1 MSVEKTLS
9 IIKPDA
15 VKRDLTGKIIAMFE
29 EKGLRVVAQKK
40 IWLSKEQAGSFY
52 DVHRDRPF
60 FGELCEFM
68 SSGPIVVQVLEG
80 NSAIE
85 LNREIMGAT
94 NPDQA
99 EAGTIRKEF
108 ALSMT
113 ENSAHGS
120 DSPETAREEISFFF
134 SGLEILQFCR
144 PFRVSVNNTFLPFSL
159 RNSLKT
165 LLYKRCSWGNKSS
178 SIFFAVLF
186 SAISIITCPSMG
198 P

>member
-1 MSVEKTLS
+1 MKLTLS

-15 VKRDLTGKIIAMFE
+15 VKRNIIGEINKMIEDKSIKIIGQKMIKLSLEDAQMFYA
-29 EKGLRVVAQKK
+29 VH
-40 IWLSKEQAGSFY
+40 KERAFY
-52 DVHRDRPF
+52 HD
-60 FGELCEFM
+60 LCNYM
-68 SSGPIVVQVLEG
+68 ISGPIVVQVLEG

-134 SGLEILQFCR
+134 SGLEILQF
-144 PFRVSVNNTFLPFSL
+144 
-159 RNSLKT
+159 
-165 LLYKRCSWGNKSS
+165 
-178 SIFFAVLF
+178 
-186 SAISIITCPSMG
+186 
-198 P
+198 

>member
-52 DVHRDRPF
+52 DIHRDRPF

-68 SSGPIVVQVLEG
+68 SSGPIVVQVLQG
-80 NSAIE
+80 NNAIE

-94 NPDQA
+94 NPEQA

-120 DSPETAREEISFFF
+120 DSSDTAREEIRFFF
-134 SGLEILQFCR
+134 SDLEILQF
-144 PFRVSVNNTFLPFSL
+144 
-159 RNSLKT
+159 
-165 LLYKRCSWGNKSS
+165 
-178 SIFFAVLF
+178 
-186 SAISIITCPSMG
+186 
-198 P
+198 

>member
-1 MSVEKTLS
+1 M
-9 IIKPDA
+9 
-15 VKRDLTGKIIAMFE
+15 
-29 EKGLRVVAQKK
+29 VAQKK

-52 DVHRDRPF
+52 DIHRDRPF
-60 FGELCEFM
+60 FSELCEFM

-94 NPDQA
+94 NPEQA

-120 DSPETAREEISFFF
+120 DSPETARDEISFFF
-134 SGLEILQFCR
+134 SGLEILQF
-144 PFRVSVNNTFLPFSL
+144 
-159 RNSLKT
+159 
-165 LLYKRCSWGNKSS
+165 
-178 SIFFAVLF
+178 
-186 SAISIITCPSMG
+186 
-198 P
+198 

>member
-1 MSVEKTLS
+1 MSVENTLS

-29 EKGLRVVAQKK
+29 EKGLRVLAQKK

-52 DVHRDRPF
+52 DIHRDRPF

-68 SSGPIVVQVLEG
+68 SSGPIVVQVLQG
-80 NSAIE
+80 DNAIE
-85 LNREIMGAT
+85 RNREIMGAT
-94 NPDQA
+94 NPEQA
-99 EAGTIRKEF
+99 EAGTIRKKF

-134 SGLEILQFCR
+134 SGLEILQF
-144 PFRVSVNNTFLPFSL
+144 
-159 RNSLKT
+159 
-165 LLYKRCSWGNKSS
+165 
-178 SIFFAVLF
+178 
-186 SAISIITCPSMG
+186 
-198 P
+198 

>member
-52 DVHRDRPF
+52 DIHRDRPF
-60 FGELCEFM
+60 FDELCEFM
-68 SSGPIVVQVLEG
+68 SSGPIVVQVLQG

-120 DSPETAREEISFFF
+120 DSPETAREEIGFFF
-134 SGLEILQFCR
+134 SGLEILQF
-144 PFRVSVNNTFLPFSL
+144 
-159 RNSLKT
+159 
-165 LLYKRCSWGNKSS
+165 
-178 SIFFAVLF
+178 
-186 SAISIITCPSMG
+186 
-198 P
+198 

>member
-1 MSVEKTLS
+1 MSVENTLS

-40 IWLSKEQAGSFY
+40 IWLSIEQAGSFY
-52 DVHRDRPF
+52 DIHRDRPF
-60 FGELCEFM
+60 FRELCEFM
-68 SSGPIVVQVLEG
+68 SSGPIVVQVLQG

-94 NPDQA
+94 NPEQA

-120 DSPETAREEISFFF
+120 DSPETAKEEISFFF
-134 SGLEILQFCR
+134 SGLEILQF
-144 PFRVSVNNTFLPFSL
+144 
-159 RNSLKT
+159 
-165 LLYKRCSWGNKSS
+165 
-178 SIFFAVLF
+178 
-186 SAISIITCPSMG
+186 
-198 P
+198 

>member
-29 EKGLRVVAQKK
+29 GRGLRIVAQKK
-40 IWLSKEQAGSFY
+40 IWLSNKQAGSFY
-52 DVHRDRPF
+52 AVHKERPF

-68 SSGPIVVQVLEG
+68 SSGPIVVQVLQG
-80 NSAIE
+80 NNAIE

-94 NPDQA
+94 NPEEA

-120 DSPETAREEISFFF
+120 DSPETAKEEINFFF
-134 SGLEILQFCR
+134 SGLEIIEF
-144 PFRVSVNNTFLPFSL
+144 
-159 RNSLKT
+159 
-165 LLYKRCSWGNKSS
+165 
-178 SIFFAVLF
+178 
-186 SAISIITCPSMG
+186 
-198 P
+198 

>member
-1 MSVEKTLS
+1 MSLEKTLS

-120 DSPETAREEISFFF
+120 DSPGTAREEISFFF
-134 SGLEILQFCR
+134 SGLEILQF
-144 PFRVSVNNTFLPFSL
+144 
-159 RNSLKT
+159 
-165 LLYKRCSWGNKSS
+165 
-178 SIFFAVLF
+178 
-186 SAISIITCPSMG
+186 
-198 P
+198 

>member
-1 MSVEKTLS
+1 MSIEKTLS

-52 DVHRDRPF
+52 DIHRDRPF

-68 SSGPIVVQVLEG
+68 SSGPIVAQVLQG
-80 NSAIE
+80 DNAIE

-94 NPDQA
+94 NPEQA
-99 EAGTIRKEF
+99 EAGSIRKEF

-134 SGLEILQFCR
+134 SGLEILQF
-144 PFRVSVNNTFLPFSL
+144 
-159 RNSLKT
+159 
-165 LLYKRCSWGNKSS
+165 
-178 SIFFAVLF
+178 
-186 SAISIITCPSMG
+186 
-198 P
+198 

>member
-1 MSVEKTLS
+1 MSLEKTLS

-68 SSGPIVVQVLEG
+68 SSGPIVVQVLQG
-80 NSAIE
+80 KNAIE

-99 EAGTIRKEF
+99 DAGTIRKEF

-134 SGLEILQFCR
+134 SGLEILQF
-144 PFRVSVNNTFLPFSL
+144 
-159 RNSLKT
+159 
-165 LLYKRCSWGNKSS
+165 
-178 SIFFAVLF
+178 
-186 SAISIITCPSMG
+186 
-198 P
+198 

>member
-52 DVHRDRPF
+52 DIHRERSF
-60 FGELCEFM
+60 FDELCEFM
-68 SSGPIVVQVLEG
+68 SSGPIVVQVLQG

-94 NPDQA
+94 NPEQA
-99 EAGTIRKEF
+99 ETGTIRKEF

-120 DSPETAREEISFFF
+120 DSPETAEEEISFFF
-134 SGLEILQFCR
+134 SGLEI
-144 PFRVSVNNTFLPFSL
+144 SL
-159 RNSLKT
+159 FT
-165 LLYKRCSWGNKSS
+165 
-178 SIFFAVLF
+178 VL
-186 SAISIITCPSMG
+186 
-198 P
+198 

>member
-1 MSVEKTLS
+1 MSLEKTLS

-120 DSPETAREEISFFF
+120 DSSETAREEISFFF
-134 SGLEILQFCR
+134 SGLEILQF
-144 PFRVSVNNTFLPFSL
+144 
-159 RNSLKT
+159 
-165 LLYKRCSWGNKSS
+165 
-178 SIFFAVLF
+178 
-186 SAISIITCPSMG
+186 
-198 P
+198 

>member
-1 MSVEKTLS
+1 MSLEKTLS

-40 IWLSKEQAGSFY
+40 IWLSKEQAGSFH

-94 NPDQA
+94 NPAQA
-99 EAGTIRKEF
+99 DAGTIRKEF

-134 SGLEILQFCR
+134 SGLEILQF
-144 PFRVSVNNTFLPFSL
+144 
-159 RNSLKT
+159 
-165 LLYKRCSWGNKSS
+165 
-178 SIFFAVLF
+178 
-186 SAISIITCPSMG
+186 
-198 P
+198 

>member
-9 IIKPDA
+9 IIKPNA

-52 DVHRDRPF
+52 DIHRDRPF
-60 FGELCEFM
+60 FDELCEFM
-68 SSGPIVVQVLEG
+68 SSGPIVVQVLQG
-80 NSAIE
+80 KGAIE

-94 NPDQA
+94 NPEQA

-120 DSPETAREEISFFF
+120 DSPETAKEEISFFF
-134 SGLEILQFCR
+134 SGLEILQF
-144 PFRVSVNNTFLPFSL
+144 
-159 RNSLKT
+159 
-165 LLYKRCSWGNKSS
+165 
-178 SIFFAVLF
+178 
-186 SAISIITCPSMG
+186 
-198 P
+198 

>member
-1 MSVEKTLS
+1 MSLEKTLS

-108 ALSMT
+108 AISMT

-134 SGLEILQFCR
+134 SGLEILQF
-144 PFRVSVNNTFLPFSL
+144 
-159 RNSLKT
+159 
-165 LLYKRCSWGNKSS
+165 
-178 SIFFAVLF
+178 
-186 SAISIITCPSMG
+186 
-198 P
+198 

>member
-1 MSVEKTLS
+1 MSLEKTLS

-85 LNREIMGAT
+85 VNREIMGAT

-134 SGLEILQFCR
+134 SGLEILQF
-144 PFRVSVNNTFLPFSL
+144 
-159 RNSLKT
+159 
-165 LLYKRCSWGNKSS
+165 
-178 SIFFAVLF
+178 
-186 SAISIITCPSMG
+186 
-198 P
+198 

>member
-29 EKGLRVVAQKK
+29 ENGLRVVAQKK
-40 IWLSKEQAGSFY
+40 ILLSKEQAGSFY
-52 DVHRDRPF
+52 DIHRDRPF
-60 FGELCEFM
+60 FDELCEFM
-68 SSGPIVVQVLEG
+68 SSGPIVVQVLQG
-80 NSAIE
+80 NNAIE

-94 NPDQA
+94 NPEQA

-120 DSPETAREEISFFF
+120 DSSETASEEIRFFF
-134 SGLEILQFCR
+134 SGLEILQF
-144 PFRVSVNNTFLPFSL
+144 
-159 RNSLKT
+159 
-165 LLYKRCSWGNKSS
+165 
-178 SIFFAVLF
+178 
-186 SAISIITCPSMG
+186 
-198 P
+198 

>member
-29 EKGLRVVAQKK
+29 EKGLRIVAQKK

-99 EAGTIRKEF
+99 DAGTIRKEF

-134 SGLEILQFCR
+134 SGLEILQF
-144 PFRVSVNNTFLPFSL
+144 
-159 RNSLKT
+159 
-165 LLYKRCSWGNKSS
+165 
-178 SIFFAVLF
+178 
-186 SAISIITCPSMG
+186 
-198 P
+198 

>member
-1 MSVEKTLS
+1 MSIEKTLS

-52 DVHRDRPF
+52 AVHRERPF
-60 FGELCEFM
+60 FDELCEFM
-68 SSGPIVVQVLEG
+68 SSGPIVVQVLQG

-94 NPDQA
+94 NPEQA
-99 EAGTIRKEF
+99 KAGTIRKEF

-120 DSPETAREEISFFF
+120 DSIETARDEIDFFF
-134 SGLEILQFCR
+134 SELEILQF
-144 PFRVSVNNTFLPFSL
+144 
-159 RNSLKT
+159 
-165 LLYKRCSWGNKSS
+165 
-178 SIFFAVLF
+178 
-186 SAISIITCPSMG
+186 
-198 P
+198 

>member
-9 IIKPDA
+9 IIKTDA

-80 NSAIE
+80 QSAIE

-134 SGLEILQFCR
+134 SGLEILQF
-144 PFRVSVNNTFLPFSL
+144 
-159 RNSLKT
+159 
-165 LLYKRCSWGNKSS
+165 
-178 SIFFAVLF
+178 
-186 SAISIITCPSMG
+186 
-198 P
+198 

>member
-1 MSVEKTLS
+1 MSLEKTLS

-80 NSAIE
+80 NGAIE
-85 LNREIMGAT
+85 LNREVMGAT

-134 SGLEILQFCR
+134 SGLEILQF
-144 PFRVSVNNTFLPFSL
+144 
-159 RNSLKT
+159 
-165 LLYKRCSWGNKSS
+165 
-178 SIFFAVLF
+178 
-186 SAISIITCPSMG
+186 
-198 P
+198 

>member
-29 EKGLRVVAQKK
+29 ENGLRVVAQKK
-40 IWLSKEQAGSFY
+40 VWLSKEQAGSFY

-60 FGELCEFM
+60 FDELCNFM
-68 SSGPIVVQVLEG
+68 SSGPVVVQVLQAK
-80 NSAIE
+80 NAVE

-94 NPDQA
+94 NPEQA
-99 EAGTIRKEF
+99 EKGTIRKEF

-120 DSPETAREEISFFF
+120 DSPETAKEEISFFF
-134 SGLEILQFCR
+134 SGLEILQF
-144 PFRVSVNNTFLPFSL
+144 
-159 RNSLKT
+159 
-165 LLYKRCSWGNKSS
+165 
-178 SIFFAVLF
+178 
-186 SAISIITCPSMG
+186 
-198 P
+198 

>member
-1 MSVEKTLS
+1 MSLEKTLS

-15 VKRDLTGKIIAMFE
+15 VKRDLTGKIIAMLE

-68 SSGPIVVQVLEG
+68 SSGPIVVQVLQG

-134 SGLEILQFCR
+134 SGLEILQF
-144 PFRVSVNNTFLPFSL
+144 
-159 RNSLKT
+159 
-165 LLYKRCSWGNKSS
+165 
-178 SIFFAVLF
+178 
-186 SAISIITCPSMG
+186 
-198 P
+198 

>member
-40 IWLSKEQAGSFY
+40 ILLSKEQAGSFY
-52 DVHRDRPF
+52 EVHRDRPF

-68 SSGPIVVQVLEG
+68 SSGPIVVQVLQG

-94 NPDQA
+94 NPEQA

-134 SGLEILQFCR
+134 SGLDILQF
-144 PFRVSVNNTFLPFSL
+144 
-159 RNSLKT
+159 
-165 LLYKRCSWGNKSS
+165 
-178 SIFFAVLF
+178 
-186 SAISIITCPSMG
+186 
-198 P
+198 

>member
-52 DVHRDRPF
+52 DIHRDRPF

-68 SSGPIVVQVLEG
+68 SSGPIVAQVLQG
-80 NSAIE
+80 DNAIE

-94 NPDQA
+94 NPEQA

-120 DSPETAREEISFFF
+120 DSAETAREEISFFF
-134 SGLEILQFCR
+134 SGLEILQF
-144 PFRVSVNNTFLPFSL
+144 
-159 RNSLKT
+159 
-165 LLYKRCSWGNKSS
+165 
-178 SIFFAVLF
+178 
-186 SAISIITCPSMG
+186 
-198 P
+198 

>member
-52 DVHRDRPF
+52 DIHRDRPF

-68 SSGPIVVQVLEG
+68 SSGPIVAQVLQG
-80 NSAIE
+80 DNAIE

-120 DSPETAREEISFFF
+120 DSPETATEEISFFF
-134 SGLEILQFCR
+134 SGLEILQF
-144 PFRVSVNNTFLPFSL
+144 
-159 RNSLKT
+159 
-165 LLYKRCSWGNKSS
+165 
-178 SIFFAVLF
+178 
-186 SAISIITCPSMG
+186 
-198 P
+198 

>member
-52 DVHRDRPF
+52 DIHRDRPF

-68 SSGPIVVQVLEG
+68 SSGPIVVQVLQG

-94 NPDQA
+94 NPEQA
-99 EAGTIRKEF
+99 EEGTIRKEF

-134 SGLEILQFCR
+134 SGLEVLQF
-144 PFRVSVNNTFLPFSL
+144 
-159 RNSLKT
+159 
-165 LLYKRCSWGNKSS
+165 
-178 SIFFAVLF
+178 
-186 SAISIITCPSMG
+186 
-198 P
+198 

>member
-1 MSVEKTLS
+1 MSLEKTLS

-68 SSGPIVVQVLEG
+68 SSGPIVVQVLQG

-99 EAGTIRKEF
+99 VAGTIRKEF

-134 SGLEILQFCR
+134 SGLEILQF
-144 PFRVSVNNTFLPFSL
+144 
-159 RNSLKT
+159 
-165 LLYKRCSWGNKSS
+165 
-178 SIFFAVLF
+178 
-186 SAISIITCPSMG
+186 
-198 P
+198 

>member
-40 IWLSKEQAGSFY
+40 IWLSKEQAGAFY

-134 SGLEILQFCR
+134 SGLEILQF
-144 PFRVSVNNTFLPFSL
+144 
-159 RNSLKT
+159 
-165 LLYKRCSWGNKSS
+165 
-178 SIFFAVLF
+178 
-186 SAISIITCPSMG
+186 
-198 P
+198 